1 MRAYNIFALLDWY
14 LRHPIPGFKVFL
26 FDLINGWLFLR
37 SPGFLLWDTIA
48 WVGSFDGC
56 SFMDVK
62 FEIQLGWVVRWF
74 VELGWVDEVYCLLR
88 YTSVSFVLSVTALS
102 TLHLHCSISVS
113 RFGDRRA
120 CISRRENRH
129 VHCWACWMSKGKK
142 NDLMWRKHRTI
153 FVVGSAWFYK
163 IPVRYCSSNQTASL
177 VATYYTRAAAAVVGR
192 RAGLG
197 CLVEKS
203 TT

>member
-1 MRAYNIFALLDWY
+1 MDGGGVLKTRTPGCSRLRAYNIFALLDWY

-142 NDLMWRKHRTI
+142 NDFM
-153 FVVGSAWFYK
+153 
-163 IPVRYCSSNQTASL
+163 
-177 VATYYTRAAAAVVGR
+177 
-192 RAGLG
+192 
-197 CLVEKS
+197 
-203 TT
+203 